1 MTVKFMESNN
11 LPETYKGYKTK
22 DLLKVWEEIKA
33 PRGTKAPKEM
43 IKAMDSL
50 LREFKF
56 GIFSIIS
63 KETW

>member
-33 PRGTKAPKEM
+33 PGGTKAQKEM
-43 IKAMDSL
+43 IKAMSSM
-50 LREFKF
+50 LREYRI

-63 KETW
+63 KET